1 MGTEKRRVGNMLEQP
16 LYYKMIA
23 EAVISN
29 ADSILDAIDRYLAKA
44 EKNLADTLA
53 DEGFAEAEKTVE
65 AINSLHEDVAEALQN
80 QTEEFVAA
88 LKEAPE
94 DDWEK
99 AQENVAEML
108 ENDEIAEH
116 IEEAA
121 MDMFQTEVPKL
132 ATIYIRESDGDL
144 VVDTIRQRTES
155 WIASWSQRLGE
166 LMKVS
171 THKQMTDAI
180 QNTIDKGES
189 IQELT
194 RKIMDGG
201 WRSEYYKARRVAVT
215 EVLRAHSVAREE
227 AIQQSPSTDRKEWRH
242 TGTHKNKPRPNHVEM
257 DGKIVPKDEP
267 FELKGR
273 DGNIYHPRYPRDP
286 EKLPASETIN
296 CHCIHRGVAAD
307 DAIGM
312 SLEERRRLQQK
323 YIEEDDAAWKK
334 ELDEQ
339 NKAKAGITPYST
351 LESFKGKTREEQVKY
366 LGKTKMALYD
376 AGLIDSD
383 EMLSKVKKSSL
394 QKLRE
399 DGIFTV
405 GSDALNHSVKG
416 TYKAA
421 MKQYPKGRMVS
432 GGHAQAA
439 MEECASKGIEYGVVG
454 TFSNG
459 VRIGNVPSSEMKKKK
474 IGNGQAWFPE
484 DWDKEKILVAGTS
497 VANNGAELEEGY
509 HKTGVY
515 DNVAVRVLF
524 KDGNIETICPD
535 LDQNLYVEGV
545 EWNAE

>member
-1 MGTEKRRVGNMLEQP
+1 MLEQP

-65 AINSLHEDVAEALQN
+65 AINSLHENVAEALQN

-201 WRSEYYKARRVAVT
+201 WQIG
-215 EVLRAHSVAREE
+215 RAHV
-227 AIQQSPSTDRKEWRH
+227 
-242 TGTHKNKPRPNHVEM
+242 
-257 DGKIVPKDEP
+257 
-267 FELKGR
+267 
-273 DGNIYHPRYPRDP
+273 
-286 EKLPASETIN
+286 
-296 CHCIHRGVAAD
+296 
-307 DAIGM
+307 
-312 SLEERRRLQQK
+312 
-323 YIEEDDAAWKK
+323 
-334 ELDEQ
+334 
-339 NKAKAGITPYST
+339 
-351 LESFKGKTREEQVKY
+351 
-366 LGKTKMALYD
+366 
-376 AGLIDSD
+376 
-383 EMLSKVKKSSL
+383 
-394 QKLRE
+394 
-399 DGIFTV
+399 
-405 GSDALNHSVKG
+405 
-416 TYKAA
+416 
-421 MKQYPKGRMVS
+421 
-432 GGHAQAA
+432 
-439 MEECASKGIEYGVVG
+439 
-454 TFSNG
+454 
-459 VRIGNVPSSEMKKKK
+459 
-474 IGNGQAWFPE
+474 
-484 DWDKEKILVAGTS
+484 
-497 VANNGAELEEGY
+497 
-509 HKTGVY
+509 
-515 DNVAVRVLF
+515 
-524 KDGNIETICPD
+524 
-535 LDQNLYVEGV
+535 
-545 EWNAE
+545 